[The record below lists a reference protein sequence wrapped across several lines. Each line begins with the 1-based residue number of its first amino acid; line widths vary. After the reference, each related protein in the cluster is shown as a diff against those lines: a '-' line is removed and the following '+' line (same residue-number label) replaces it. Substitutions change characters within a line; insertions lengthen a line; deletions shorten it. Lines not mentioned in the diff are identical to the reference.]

1 MVGRDRPP
9 RRQGEPAGSERPRPA
24 GSTAAASLGRTDV
37 AAGPEDTPAAPLPA
51 AAVGEAGPL
60 RATLD
65 RLGAGRLVDLVAV
78 LSVEE
83 ALGAGRPPGGA
94 ALVVAPWP
102 EALDWLGR
110 AAPGAPLG
118 GAVPVLL
125 VGGEPPRACLV
136 VDTPGGSLAAALG
149 PAALGPAA
157 LGPAAGPLV
166 GLAGELAS
174 LRAENRV
181 LRDALEARKAI
192 ERAKGI
198 LMEQEGIS
206 EAEAFTRIQRLSMTR
221 RKSMKEISE
230 AIILSRELTGR

>member
-9 RRQGEPAGSERPRPA
+9 RRPGDAAGSDRPRPA
-24 GSTAAASLGRTDV
+24 GPAAPGSLGRTDV
-37 AAGPEDTPAAPLPA
+37 AAGSEDAPVAPLPA
-51 AAVGEAGPL
+51 VAVGEAGPL

-78 LSVEE
+78 LGVDA
-83 ALGAGRPPGGA
+83 ALHPGRPPGGA

-102 EALDWLGR
+102 QALDWLGR
-110 AAPGAPLG
+110 AAPGAALG

-125 VGGEPPRACLV
+125 VGGEPPRACLMV
-136 VDTPGGSLAAALG
+136 ETPVESLA
-149 PAALGPAA
+149 AA

-174 LRAENRV
+174 LRAENQL

-206 EAEAFTRIQRLSMTR
+206 EAEAFTRIQRLSMTKR
-221 RKSMKEISE
+221 RSMKEISE

>member
-9 RRQGEPAGSERPRPA
+9 RRDGETAGSERPRPA
-24 GSTAAASLGRTDV
+24 GSTAPASLGRTDV
-37 AAGPEDTPAAPLPA
+37 ATGSEETPAAPLPA

-65 RLGAGRLVDLVAV
+65 RLGAGRLVELVAV
-78 LSVEE
+78 LTVEA
-83 ALGAGRPPGGA
+83 ALGPGRPPGGA

-102 EALDWLGR
+102 QALDWLGR

-149 PAALGPAA
+149 PAA
-157 LGPAAGPLV
+157 GPLA

-174 LRAENRV
+174 LRAENQV

-206 EAEAFTRIQRLSMTR
+206 EAEAFTRIQRLSMTK